1 MIIMYTDKTC
11 TSTSDPSSTS
21 KILRCIFRI
30 ISALVIGAGVCFIC
44 KKRLEQRRLE
54 IELAEEIAESE
65 D

>member
-11 TSTSDPSSTS
+11 TSTSSTS
-21 KILRCIFRI
+21 KILRCTFRI
-30 ISALVIGAGVCFIC
+30 ISVLVIGAGVCFIC
-44 KKRLEQRRLE
+44 KKKLEQHRLK